1 MHQQF
6 VDFFSEEDWQAHKA
20 LQVRLIWVH
29 CGGCCANLSGETVKR
44 VPGMQSHTCVTLTA
58 PFRLCYIQAEM
69 DALREDV
76 APTWLAEPLSLEE
89 TAERYVRPA
98 LRNVFVD
105 LCQQPVSH
113 YLDR

>member
-1 MHQQF
+1 
-6 VDFFSEEDWQAHKA
+6 
-20 LQVRLIWVH
+20 
-29 CGGCCANLSGETVKR
+29 
-44 VPGMQSHTCVTLTA
+44 
-58 PFRLCYIQAEM
+58 M

-105 LCQQPVSH
+105 LCRQPVSH